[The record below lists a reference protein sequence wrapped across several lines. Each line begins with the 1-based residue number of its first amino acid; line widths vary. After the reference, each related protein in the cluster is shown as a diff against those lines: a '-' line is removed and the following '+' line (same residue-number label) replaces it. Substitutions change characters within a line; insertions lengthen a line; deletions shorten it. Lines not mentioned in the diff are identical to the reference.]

1 MQLTINVITFY
12 YQEDLKLQAIK
23 TNLKI
28 IYILLLIIITALTYW
43 FLSPTPTPIEDTKLP
58 EMTVEGKKAR
68 FKELLVPA
76 INKVFDDLTKQYQ
89 EVSEQIASGDDND
102 KLAQLRTEYKAADN
116 QALLAALKPHPRS
129 IALAQAA
136 MESSWATSRFFLQAN
151 NVFGVWSFDENE
163 PRIAA
168 GEQRGDKTIWV
179 KKYDSIEDSVRDYY
193 RVLSRGDAFQEF
205 RNLAMTSNDPF
216 ELVKKLDKY
225 SEKGELYG
233 EELTSIIN
241 FNKFTEYD

>member
-1 MQLTINVITFY
+1 MQT
-12 YQEDLKLQAIK
+12 KK

-28 IYILLLIIITALTYW
+28 IYVLLLIIIATISYW
-43 FLSPTPTPIEDTKLP
+43 FLSPTSIEDTKLP
-58 EMTVEGKKAR
+58 EMTVAEKKAR
-68 FKELLVPA
+68 FTELLLPA
-76 INKVFDDLTKQYQ
+76 VNKVFENLTEQYN
-89 EVSEQIASGDDND
+89 EVSAQIASGENDDELA
-102 KLAQLRTEYKAADN
+102 KLREEYKAADN

-179 KKYDSIEDSVRDYY
+179 KKYDSIEDSVNDYY
-193 RVLSRGDAFQEF
+193 RVLARGDAFQQF
-205 RNLAMTSNDPF
+205 RDLKMSSNNPL
-216 ELVKKLDKY
+216 ELVKALDKY
-225 SEKGELYG
+225 SEKGALYG
-233 EELTSIIN
+233 EELTGIIN
-241 FNKFTEYD
+241 FNNFTEYD